1 MQPVEKL
8 AIVRVI
14 RINLDGAL
22 CVLKGVYLVAEIHIG
37 NGAQIV
43 PASVTLGKRNLRE
56 RGESFVVSAVAYV
69 VDSRAA
75 LCALLRLLIRAV
87 AAETTES
94 AIAAA
99 VTAAVSSAIA
109 AGGAGLT
116 VFDLVVCGVYLV
128 HLRRRGCI
136 AGVAVRMIFLR
147 KLSVSFFYLL
157 VRCIS

>member
-1 MQPVEKL
+1 MPQPKLFCLAAHAAPRGQARAAQIRGAAVVADAAGTVVVSAVILIILPVVLQPVEKL

-14 RINLDGAL
+14 RIDLDGAL

-43 PASVTLGKRNLRE
+43 PASVALGKRNLRK

-69 VDSRAA
+69 VDRRAA

-94 AIAAA
+94 AIA
-99 VTAAVSSAIA
+99 
-109 AGGAGLT
+109 
-116 VFDLVVCGVYLV
+116 C
-128 HLRRRGCI
+128 
-136 AGVAVRMIFLR
+136 
-147 KLSVSFFYLL
+147 LL
-157 VRCIS
+157 YTSPSPRD

>member
-14 RINLDGAL
+14 RIDLDGAL

-43 PASVTLGKRNLRE
+43 PAPVTLGKRNLRE

-69 VDSRAA
+69 IDRRAA

-99 VTAAVSSAIA
+99 VSSAIA
-109 AGGAGLT
+109 AGEGRSDR
-116 VFDLVVCGVYLV
+116 F
-128 HLRRRGCI
+128 
-136 AGVAVRMIFLR
+136 
-147 KLSVSFFYLL
+147 
-157 VRCIS
+157 